1 VISDTHGRFDPA
13 LREIFAGVARIVH
26 AGDVGAADVLVE
38 LATIAPVTAVRG
50 NVDLYLGAEQLPG
63 EATLEIAGRRVL
75 VAHVLTD
82 LLRRRRPAR
91 EGFDLVVTGHSHRYR
106 ETREDGVLFVN
117 PGAAGA
123 ARFGLPRSVAIVEL
137 DAEGITVAK
146 VELT

>member
-1 VISDTHGRFDPA
+1 MRRRSRSLV
-13 LREIFAGVARIVH
+13 VACWSP
-26 AGDVGAADVLVE
+26 
-38 LATIAPVTAVRG
+38 TCW
-50 NVDLYLGAEQLPG
+50 
-63 EATLEIAGRRVL
+63 
-75 VAHVLTD
+75 TD

-106 ETREDGVLFVN
+106 ETREDGVLFLN